1 MTSDSGA
8 RGALRGEDPGRTS
21 NADGRRPNS
30 SLVTARS
37 TRLLRVP
44 DPFALQRAIALLSI
58 GLSPDVI
65 RDTAIVV
72 PTTGAAEAL
81 RQTLERLSLV
91 ERWQPSPAELEIA
104 EGSWPIGHT
113 ILLPHIVT
121 RDGLYRLLGMRLTE
135 PVAPLEAL
143 ARTVLFEQAAARE
156 ATRSGEPP
164 FALRPGLVD
173 EMRDFYDA
181 LVRNRRSVDDFDRLV
196 GGTLESGAEIDRG
209 ARRLLEQTRFLAGV
223 FREYQHQLAQAGELD
238 EHGART
244 RLLEQAAD
252 RPLRRLIVAVA
263 DQSASPFGFW
273 PADYDVVARV
283 PGLERLEF
291 VATESVLH
299 AGYLPRLM
307 EAMPD
312 IDVQAAP
319 TPASP
324 KPILRAPVRS
334 ERCHTISRDREDELA
349 SAALRVRAAR
359 ETPTGSADRPLGA
372 TVGLIYQRPL
382 PYLALA
388 HQVFGAMAVSWQA
401 VDSLPLA
408 AEPYAS
414 AVDVAMTFVT
424 TGFARAP
431 GMTLLR
437 LPQLAFHCAAGTRPI
452 DAQIGAAD
460 RFLRAALFLGGGDRL
475 AELAEVSAARGDAGA
490 PALQALVSAASAL
503 APLLTEAA
511 PSEQLETLGRFLDRF
526 EGPGVSSQDHEKR
539 LPTPPREQRARAAV
553 RSILRTLVAAFRRFG
568 DSPRPF
574 ADTAALLRRAIEG
587 HTFNPRVGPGL
598 VHLVDAHAAPYARF
612 DSVTLL
618 GVVEDDWPERRE
630 RNIFYPASL
639 LRDLGW
645 APDAERRAAAR
656 AAFEDLLH
664 LAANEVIV
672 STFALEEDAVVRSS
686 VFVEQ
691 LAQARLPIDRS
702 LDDDRAASC
711 ASAPLLLVAP
721 AAGAD
726 PQEAEGWRVLREG
739 RREQATGAAF
749 QGQTARVAR
758 QPYSVTA
765 VDRYVQ
771 CPFKYFAQ
779 HVLRL
784 EEEPDEK
791 PGLTPLERGLFVH
804 DVFREFFT
812 RWQAEGHRAIGAGDL
827 DEARAVFARVV
838 EEMLP
843 RVPESERAIERTRL
857 EGSAVAAGLGERLFR
872 FEAGRPGRVVDR
884 LVEFS
889 LNGEYDLPPV
899 DEGSAEGVGTTP
911 DRIRLRGTAD
921 RIDILADGTLRVIDY
936 KDGTASKARV
946 SLQLP
951 IYSVCAEET
960 LASQRGGKWDVAEAG
975 YFAFGKEDPFVPVVN
990 PVKRDEVLAGARAS
1004 LAQAIRAI
1012 EQGVFSVAPLEPHD
1026 CRFCGFAGVCRKD
1039 YIEDA

>member
-1 MTSDSGA
+1 MNLPEEEQSDI
-8 RGALRGEDPGRTS
+8 RH
-21 NADGRRPNS
+21 S
-30 SLVTARS
+30 SLVNSSCVSARS

-58 GLSPDVI
+58 GLSPDLI

-81 RQTLERLSLV
+81 RQTLERLCLV
-91 ERWQPSPAELEIA
+91 DRWQPSPAELQIA
-104 EGSWPIGHT
+104 EGSWPVGNT

-121 RDGLYRLLGMRLTE
+121 RDGLYRLLCMRLAE
-135 PVAPLEAL
+135 SVSPLEAL
-143 ARTVLFEQAAARE
+143 ARTVLFAQAAARE
-156 ATRSGEPP
+156 KTRSGTPP

-181 LVRNRRSVDDFDRLV
+181 LVRTQRSVDDFDRLV
-196 GGTLESGAEIDRG
+196 GGTLESGAEMDRG

-223 FREYQHQLAQAGELD
+223 FRDYQHQLAQAGELD
-238 EHGART
+238 EHGARA
-244 RLLEQAAD
+244 RLLVQAAD

-273 PADYDVVARV
+273 PADYDFVARL

-312 IDVQAAP
+312 IEVQAAP
-319 TPASP
+319 TPPSP
-324 KPILRAPVRS
+324 KPILRAPVGS
-334 ERCHTISRDREDELA
+334 ERLHTISRDREDELA
-349 SAALRVRAAR
+349 SAALRVRAAQAASGR
-359 ETPTGSADRPLGA
+359 TDRPLGA
-372 TVGLIYQRPL
+372 TVGLISQRPL

-388 HQVFGAMAVSWQA
+388 RQVFGALGVSWQA

-437 LPQLAFHCAAGTRPI
+437 LPQFAFHSAVGTRPTP
-452 DAQIGAAD
+452 AQIDAAD
-460 RFLRAALFLGGGDRL
+460 RFLRAALFLGGADRL
-475 AELAEVSAARGDAGA
+475 AELAEVCAARGDASA

-503 APLLTEAA
+503 APLITEAA
-511 PSEQLETLGRFLDRF
+511 PSEQLETLARFLDRF
-526 EGPGVSSQDHEKR
+526 DGMRTEEDEAGERQ
-539 LPTPPREQRARAAV
+539 QRARAAV

-568 DSPRPF
+568 DPPRPF
-574 ADTAALLRRAIEG
+574 ADTAALLRRTIEA
-587 HTFNPRVGPGL
+587 HTFDPRVGPGL
-598 VHLVDAHAAPYARF
+598 VHLVDAHAAPFARF

-618 GVVEDDWPERRE
+618 GVVEDDWPERRG

-645 APDAERRAAAR
+645 APDADHRAAAR

-664 LAANEVIV
+664 LAADEVIV
-672 STFALEEDAVVRSS
+672 STFALEEDALVRPSA
-686 VFVEQ
+686 FVEH
-691 LAQARLPIDRS
+691 LAHARLSIDRS
-702 LDDDRAASC
+702 LDADPAASS
-711 ASAPLLLVAP
+711 ASAPLLLVTP
-721 AAGAD
+721 AAGAN
-726 PQEAEGWRVLREG
+726 PEGAEGWRALREA
-739 RREQATGAAF
+739 RRQQAVGTAF
-749 QGQTARVAR
+749 QGQTAPVAR

-771 CPFKYFAQ
+771 CPFKYFAM

-812 RWQAEGHRAIGAGDL
+812 RWQAEGHRAIGVGDL
-827 DEARAVFARVV
+827 EEARAMFARVV

-857 EGSAVAAGLGERLFR
+857 EGSAVASGLGERLFR

-889 LNGEYDLPPV
+889 LNGEYDLAPA
-899 DEGSAEGVGTTP
+899 DEVGSAEDVGTTQ

-936 KDGTASKARV
+936 KDGTASKARA

-951 IYSVCAEET
+951 IYSVCAEAT

-975 YFAFGKEDPFVPVVN
+975 YFAFGKEDPFVPVVT
-990 PVKRDEVLAGARAS
+990 PAKRDDVLTDARAS
-1004 LAQAIRAI
+1004 LAEAVRAI
-1012 EQGVFSVAPLEPHD
+1012 EQGVFSVAPLELHD